1 MLRLIVAA
9 IQTMEIRPSFWIDL
23 YKLVTVVV
31 EVLELELEKITHKAQ
46 NNRGR
51 DNAAPL
57 FITGNDMTA
66 EVLNRYQGQ

>member
-1 MLRLIVAA
+1 MRLRLIVAA

-31 EVLELELEKITHKAQ
+31 EVLELEKITHKAQ